1 MVKKNEKS
9 EEVVESTKLSAA
21 ERKKVDSVVGNLYTF
36 KYASASASL
45 SHPLILSVFRTGKGR
60 LFTAKN
66 GNTYMAGIAL
76 NDLAPGTKKLI
87 IEKLMNKKKISYS
100 MIKRAG
106 VTFKAKYRC
115 YNFQKVHNLSL
126 VDVSI
131 YLETL

>member
-9 EEVVESTKLSAA
+9 EEVIESTKLKAS

-36 KYASASASL
+36 KYASATATVD
-45 SHPLILSVFRTGKGR
+45 HPLILSVFRTGKGR

-66 GNTYMAGIAL
+66 RNTYMAGIAL
-76 NDLAPGTKKLI
+76 NDLAPGTRKLI

-106 VTFKAKYRC
+106 ASFKAKYRI
-115 YNFQKVHNLSL
+115 YNYQKVHNLSL
-126 VDVSI
+126 VDAGI

>member
-9 EEVVESTKLSAA
+9 EEVIESTKLKAS
-21 ERKKVDSVVGNLYTF
+21 ERRKVDSVVGNLYTF
-36 KYASASASL
+36 KYASATATVD
-45 SHPLILSVFRTGKGR
+45 HPLILSVFRTGKGR

-66 GNTYMAGIAL
+66 RNTYMAGIAL
-76 NDLAPGTKKLI
+76 NDLAPGTRKLI

-106 VTFKAKYRC
+106 VSFKAKYRI
-115 YNFQKVHNLSL
+115 YNYQKVHNLSL
-126 VDVSI
+126 VDSSI

>member
-1 MVKKNEKS
+1 MAKKNEKP
-9 EEVVESTKLSAA
+9 EEIIESTKLSASQ
-21 ERKKVDSVVGNLYTF
+21 RKKADSIVGNLYTF
-36 KYASASASL
+36 KYSSSSATV

-66 GNTYMAGIAL
+66 GKTYMAGISL
-76 NDLAPGTKKLI
+76 TDMAPGTRKLI

-106 VTFKAKYRC
+106 VSFKAKYRV
-115 YNFQKVHNLSL
+115 YNYQKVHNLSL
-126 VDVSI
+126 VDAGI